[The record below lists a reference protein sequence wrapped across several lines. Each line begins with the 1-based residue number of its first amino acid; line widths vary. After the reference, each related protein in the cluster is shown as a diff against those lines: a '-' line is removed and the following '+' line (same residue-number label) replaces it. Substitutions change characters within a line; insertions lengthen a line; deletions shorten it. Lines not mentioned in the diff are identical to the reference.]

1 MSSSR
6 AATPAAA
13 RAEHAR
19 PQEAERAARD
29 PLAAPQR
36 AARAPG
42 QLAGASFAMGA
53 RGRLLPLS
61 VPMRF
66 FGAAAAFHLFAWIA
80 LALGAPQVPRF
91 AGGIGWPLAALHALT
106 LGVLA
111 MTAIGASLQLMPVA
125 TRQALASRRAIDAVW
140 WLYTPG
146 VAALV
151 VAMALQ
157 QPLAMALAA
166 LPVVAALVVYMALLA
181 RNLAGARGMA
191 GVRTMGWLA
200 LLALAAA
207 LASAFAMVATWAG
220 WAAWPRPALL
230 MLHITTAVFGFMGLL
245 ALGLSNVLVP
255 MFALAPV
262 PGERTQLSIAALCAA
277 ALAPT
282 VPVAFDVWPPHAA
295 LWAIVPAAAASAWH
309 VASMR
314 GVMRLGLRRELGG
327 SFRLVRL
334 AWLMLGVT
342 WALGAWW
349 AVDRQRAGLVTALVA
364 SALLGWLSSFAF
376 GILQRIV
383 PFLVAMHL
391 GGNVKRA
398 PTPSSLTDER
408 ALTVH
413 RVGHATALALLALA
427 IALDSPLAA
436 LTAAIVGSVG
446 ALAFAA
452 FFVAV
457 LQRTARARAARSC

>member
-1 MSSSR
+1 MSSAR
-6 AATPAAA
+6 AQTAAA
-13 RAEHAR
+13 GAVRAS
-19 PQEAERAARD
+19 
-29 PLAAPQR
+29 AP
-36 AARAPG
+36 
-42 QLAGASFAMGA
+42 QLAGASFALGA

-66 FGAAAAFHLFAWIA
+66 FGAAVAFHLFAWVA
-80 LALGAPQVPRF
+80 LAIGALQVPHF

-125 TRQALASRRAIDAVW
+125 TRQALASRRAVDAVW
-140 WLYTPG
+140 WLYAPG

-151 VAMALQ
+151 VAIAMQ
-157 QPLAMALAA
+157 WPLAMALAA

-181 RNLAGARGMA
+181 HNLAGARGMP
-191 GVRTMGWLA
+191 GVRMMGWLA
-200 LLALAAA
+200 LAALAVA

-220 WAAWPRPALL
+220 WGAWPRPALL
-230 MLHITTAVFGFMGLL
+230 MLHITAAVFGFMGLL

-262 PGERTQLSIAALCAA
+262 PGERTQLAIAVLCAV
-277 ALAPT
+277 ALGLT
-282 VPVAFDVWPPHAA
+282 VPVALDSWPPQAL
-295 LWAIVPAAAASAWH
+295 LWAISAAVAATAWH

-314 GVMRLGLRRELGG
+314 GVMRQGLRRELGG
-327 SFRLVRL
+327 SFQLVRL

-342 WALGAWW
+342 WALAAWW
-349 AVDRQRAGLVTALVA
+349 AFDREHPGLVTALIA
-364 SALLGWLSSFAF
+364 SALLGWLTSFLF

-391 GGNVKRA
+391 GGTVKRA

-408 ALTVH
+408 ALALH
-413 RVGHATALALLALA
+413 RLGHAAALALLALA
-427 IALDSPLAA
+427 IAFDSVPVALAA
-436 LTAAIVGSVG
+436 ALAGTTG

-457 LQRTARARAARSC
+457 LRRAARARAAPRGAGF